1 MNATLTKQQIL
12 KRAHTP
18 HQIVDNQPAGNYKD
32 HFQPQYLDPD
42 MLHAAVA
49 ILQHTSGITTP
60 KQIIKLRIQLSN
72 IVSGKS
78 KNVLLIEGNCAEPV
92 DAAVSVASLTRDA
105 TARLTAIAAS
115 KIGGHCVHIQRRVQ
129 SVKPRSSEAEDL
141 GTHSVPSYMGDAIN
155 GQHVSNRTPD
165 PSRLIAMTMQANAL
179 EARLTKMVGRHIP
192 AAHEALSLVYEQAMM
207 ATDHATDKTYLL
219 SADLPWIGARTNQ
232 VHGAHVKLL
241 QNIQNP
247 IGIKVGDSS
256 TTEHIQKL
264 VATLNPQQEAG
275 KLIFMLRLSPGN
287 SSGLTVVLDAIK
299 QYAANAVILYDVH
312 GVTRTVNGRKVRVLP
327 EMIEQIQQ
335 LSSACN
341 VLGLRLHGLHLETM
355 GDNGHTECIDKSDDL
370 PTRPGSVD
378 PQLNP
383 HQLTQVLNAVA
394 SCLGIQS

>member
-1 MNATLTKQQIL
+1 
-12 KRAHTP
+12 
-18 HQIVDNQPAGNYKD
+18 
-32 HFQPQYLDPD
+32 
-42 MLHAAVA
+42 
-49 ILQHTSGITTP
+49 
-60 KQIIKLRIQLSN
+60 
-72 IVSGKS
+72 
-78 KNVLLIEGNCAEPV
+78 
-92 DAAVSVASLTRDA
+92 
-105 TARLTAIAAS
+105 
-115 KIGGHCVHIQRRVQ
+115 
-129 SVKPRSSEAEDL
+129 
-141 GTHSVPSYMGDAIN
+141 VPSYMGDAIN